1 MAHLHELLAVDRD
14 LENTTKY
21 VVEEAVI
28 SFTKKTDHFTGG
40 VKTYEFFDEKR
51 QQEAA
56 GLEEKK
62 ELTTTVKAKLDYVKE
77 FLVRHLDA
85 LAQKEHTNKADR
97 KSAVEGKSLD

>member
-14 LENTTKY
+14 LENTAKKL
-21 VVEEAVI
+21 VEEAVI
-28 SFTKKTDHFTGG
+28 TFTKKTDHFTGG

-62 ELTTTVKAKLDYVKE
+62 ELTTTVKATLDYVKE
-77 FLVRHLDA
+77 VLVRHLDA
-85 LAQKEHTNKADR
+85 LAEKEHTNKAGE
-97 KSAVEGKSLD
+97 AEVY